1 VNSRRAL
8 LVNSR
13 RALLGLGLRAGFGV
27 GVGAAVRAGMGLA
40 LSPGLRV
47 ASKLAAGAAT
57 TLWPDGPAWALPP
70 RAMAFPRD
78 HGAHP
83 DLRTEWW
90 YITGALRDASGRAF
104 GFQVTFFRS
113 RVDGTEGLRS
123 RLAARQLVFA
133 HAAITD
139 VANDRLWHDQRI
151 ARAGS
156 GGVIAAT
163 DDADLRLRDWRLWR
177 EGGRWRARIEAAEF
191 QLELDARPTQPVL
204 LQGQAGLS
212 RKGPDPI
219 QASYYYSE
227 PQLAARVRLRLV
239 GAASGPSSAS
249 ATTGASAPPATPQT
263 FALDGTAWMDHEWS
277 EALLHP
283 RAVGWDWIGM
293 NLEGGGALTAFRLRT
308 QAGETLWD
316 GGSLR
321 SAEGTTRIF
330 EPGETRWQPL
340 RHWTSPRTQTRYPV
354 QWQVDTPAG
363 RHVVRPRLDDQEL
376 DSRGSTGAVY
386 WEGLSE
392 LLDPSGRVVG
402 QGYLEMT
409 GYAGALRL

>member
-1 VNSRRAL
+1 MSSRRAW
-8 LVNSR
+8 
-13 RALLGLGLRAGFGV
+13 LGLGLRWVTSLVAG
-27 GVGAAVRAGMGLA
+27 ATPA
-40 LSPGLRV
+40 LSS
-47 ASKLAAGAAT
+47 A
-57 TLWPDGPAWALPP
+57 PAWALPP
-70 RAMAFPRD
+70 RAMVFPRD

-83 DLRTEWW
+83 ELRTEWW

-139 VANDRLWHDQRI
+139 VAGGRLWHDQRI

-177 EGGRWRARIEAAEF
+177 EDGRWRARIAAADF

-204 LQGQAGLS
+204 LQGRAGLS

-227 PQLAARVRLRLV
+227 PQLATRVRLRLV
-239 GAASGPSSAS
+239 GNEAIPAHSAS
-249 ATTGASAPPATPQT
+249 ASDRSSTPAPSPSTQT
-263 FALDGTAWMDHEWS
+263 FTLDGTAWMDHEWS

-283 RAVGWDWIGM
+283 QAVGWDWIGM

-308 QAGETLWD
+308 RAGETLWD

-321 SAEGTTRIF
+321 GADGATRIF

-340 RHWTSPRTQTRYPV
+340 RHWISPRTQTRYPV
-354 QWQVDTPAG
+354 QWQIDTPAG

-376 DSRGSTGAVY
+376 DSRGSTGAIY